1 MDTEKKTEKKYN
13 LILGLVV
20 LVAVIIVAGLIG
32 LFTLRP
38 EPYIIAGEAE
48 ATEYRVSGKVPGR
61 IETFFYEEGDQVR
74 KGDTVVVI
82 DSPEV
87 RAKLAQ
93 AMGARNAAEAQNQ
106 KAITGAREEQKAG
119 AYEIWQKA
127 LVGERI
133 YKQSYERVQRLYEKG
148 VVSEQKRDEVK
159 AQYDAAVATARAAK
173 TQYNMAMNGAQK
185 EDKMAAAALV
195 ERADGAIQ
203 EVNGYLGELYLT
215 APCDGEVT
223 ERFPKVGELVGSGS
237 PIMSIV
243 DLKDAWFTFAVRE
256 DLLADMVVG
265 STLNVRVP
273 ALGEQL
279 HPVRITHIKVMGSY
293 ATWRTT
299 KENGGYD
306 RRTFDVKCKP
316 INEIPNLRP
325 GMTAIVV
332 R

>member
-1 MDTEKKTEKKYN
+1 MQVNKKEKKYN
-13 LILGLVV
+13 LIFGLVM
-20 LVAVIIVAGLIG
+20 LLAVIIVVALIG
-32 LFTLRP
+32 LFSLKP
-38 EPYIIAGEAE
+38 EPFVMAGEAE

-61 IETFFYEEGDQVR
+61 IETFYCEEGDHVR

-106 KAITGAREEQKAG
+106 KAQVGAREEMKAG
-119 AYEIWQKA
+119 AYEMWQKA

-133 YKQSYERVQRLYEKG
+133 YKQSYERVQRLFEKG

-159 AQYDAAVATARAAK
+159 AQYDAATATARAAK
-173 TQYNMAMNGAQK
+173 TQYDMAMNGAQE

-195 ERADGAIQ
+195 ERANGAIQ

-215 APCDGEVT
+215 APCDGEIT
-223 ERFPKVGELVGSGS
+223 ERYPKVGELVGSGS

-243 DLKDAWFTFAVRE
+243 DLNDVWFTFAVRE
-256 DLLADMVVG
+256 DRLADIVIGME
-265 STLNVRVP
+265 LNVRIP
-273 ALGEQL
+273 ALGAQL
-279 HPVRITHIKVMGSY
+279 HPVRVTHIKAMGSY
-293 ATWRTT
+293 ATWRSTDM
-299 KENGGYD
+299 NGGYD
-306 RRTFDVKCKP
+306 KRTFDVKCRP
-316 INEIPNLRP
+316 IYPIENLRP
-325 GMTAIVV
+325 GMSAIIV

>member
-1 MDTEKKTEKKYN
+1 MESTEKKEKNYN
-13 LILGLVV
+13 LILGLVAL
-20 LVAVIIVAGLIG
+20 LVVVIVVGIIG
-32 LFTLRP
+32 LFALRP
-38 EPYIIAGEAE
+38 EPYIIAGEVE

-61 IETFFYEEGDQVR
+61 IEQFLYEEGDQVK
-74 KGDTVVVI
+74 KGDTVVII

-106 KAITGAREEQKAG
+106 KAIAGARSEQKAG
-119 AYEIWQKA
+119 AYEMWQKA
-127 LVGERI
+127 LVGERV
-133 YKQSYERVQRLYEKG
+133 YKQSYERVEKLFEKG
-148 VVSEQKRDEVK
+148 VVTAQKRDEVK
-159 AQYDAAVATARAAK
+159 AQYDAAAATARAAK
-173 TQYNMAMNGAQK
+173 TQYDMAMNGAQR

-203 EVNGYLGELYLT
+203 EVNGYLSELWLT

-223 ERFPKVGELVGSGS
+223 ERYPKVGELVGSGS

-243 DLKDAWFTFAVRE
+243 DLKDVWFTFAVRE
-256 DLLADMVVG
+256 DYLKDITVG
-265 STLNVRVP
+265 STLMVRVP
-273 ALGEQL
+273 ALGEQTYA
-279 HPVRITHIKVMGSY
+279 VRIDHIKVMGSY
-293 ATWRTT
+293 ATWRST

-306 RRTFDVKCKP
+306 KRTFDVKCRP
-316 INEIPNLRP
+316 IGEIPNLRP